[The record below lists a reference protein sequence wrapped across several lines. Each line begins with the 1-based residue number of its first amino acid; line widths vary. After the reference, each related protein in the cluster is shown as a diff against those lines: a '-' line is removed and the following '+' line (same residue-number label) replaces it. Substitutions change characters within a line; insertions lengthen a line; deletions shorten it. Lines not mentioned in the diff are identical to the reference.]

1 MGDGELARVVEES
14 AVLHRIIEG
23 LLIGKLE
30 HIGAC
35 AHTLETVLGV
45 VIFELQTSEDAVYPH
60 AAGKFIG
67 KDGCRDVT
75 EIAIR
80 KDLCSES
87 CIDVVLAVAVDVI
100 YDKVD

>member
-23 LLIGKLE
+23 LLISKLE

-45 VIFELQTSEDAVYPH
+45 VIFEL
-60 AAGKFIG
+60 
-67 KDGCRDVT
+67 
-75 EIAIR
+75 
-80 KDLCSES
+80 
-87 CIDVVLAVAVDVI
+87 
-100 YDKVD
+100 